1 MCALPRNDMVFR
13 QSCIKSRIRNR
24 HFSLPLIRLL
34 FLRTTHPPSERN
46 YSSTRL
52 LANQAL
58 RLLFPMLQ
66 LGHNGLHM
74 SPHLLRRPVCR
85 CHVVYAEV
93 DELLRT
99 GIVKL
104 AALVAP
110 FAVFLIQGAVY
121 LPAENT
127 VLQRHPAALAEQL
140 PGRTQQGVDGNVI
153 KPGQQ
158 LQGFRVGSC
167 FAVLP

>member
-1 MCALPRNDMVFR
+1 
-13 QSCIKSRIRNR
+13 
-24 HFSLPLIRLL
+24 
-34 FLRTTHPPSERN
+34 
-46 YSSTRL
+46 
-52 LANQAL
+52 
-58 RLLFPMLQ
+58 MLQ
-66 LGHNGLHM
+66 LRHYGLHM

-85 CHVVYAEV
+85 CHVVYAEI
-93 DELLRT
+93 DELLRA

-110 FAVFLIQGAVY
+110 LAVFLIQGAVY
-121 LPAENT
+121 LPAENA

-158 LQGFRVGSC
+158 LQGFRVGSG
-167 FAVLP
+167 FARLS